1 MYKMDIED
9 HAIELNIH
17 ALGVSYIYGYL
28 DREGYTIFEVHSD
41 PLHHFQILAKR
52 ENDLIIVAVR
62 TAYHPDFGA
71 IDTPIQQQL
80 IKESKRLN
88 AIPHVACLAVSP
100 LETNDLEIE
109 GLPEGTDYHV
119 TFNGLTTL

>member
-1 MYKMDIED
+1 MYNMAIDIQ
-9 HAIELNIH
+9 AIEQNIH

-28 DREGYTIFEVHSD
+28 DREGYTIYEVNTD

-52 ENDLIIVAVR
+52 DNHLIIVAVR

-71 IDTPIQQQL
+71 IDKTIQQQL
-80 IKESKRLN
+80 FKESKRLD
-88 AIPHVACLAVSP
+88 AIPHVACLAVTP

-109 GLPEGTDYHV
+109 GLPEGTDYQV
-119 TFNGLTTL
+119 TFNGLKAL